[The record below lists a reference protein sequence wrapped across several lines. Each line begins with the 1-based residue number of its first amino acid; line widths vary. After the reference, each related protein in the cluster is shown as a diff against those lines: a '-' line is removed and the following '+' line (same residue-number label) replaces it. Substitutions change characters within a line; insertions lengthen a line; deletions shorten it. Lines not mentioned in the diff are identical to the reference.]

1 MDRTDRNILLGLG
14 GLGALLLLGK
24 KKASTLS
31 PKYGDWDAS
40 RFSSFDYYDKQT
52 QEDLKEQAQKDK
64 QTYYGDNSSQAFY
77 ESFYDYSNS
86 PDQQDILEVA
96 KGGESFA
103 DLGEASAFRARIVPN
118 SFMFRTTASY
128 QAPCYLYFIV
138 EIFNP
143 FAYSTDKTRIARIK
157 NLEIKNIKV
166 NGEAFT
172 GYIGH
177 RGLPVDLDSEAIN
190 EFLEKYNKAKD
201 YTNCIFGGR
210 SLFIPML
217 SIIPNI
223 GLINSS
229 GGLWR
234 NEFGCPSVFREV
246 VFGDSDNMTI
256 GHELVSSNYDWIKS
270 FSAELHLQLQS
281 STTSVTEMII
291 KTGDTNTTTYS
302 YSPSSNQSIST
313 QKSKYF
319 NWEYIYPI
327 YTRKEVC
334 EHLYPYKTGDLATYV
349 NASNGLWESAS
360 LLLYASKF
368 NEFGNLDPLNVLFK

>member
-24 KKASTLS
+24 KKASALS

-40 RFSSFDYYDKQT
+40 RFSTFEYYDKQT

-77 ESFYDYSNS
+77 ESFYDYTNS
-86 PDQQDILEVA
+86 PDQQNILDVA
-96 KGGESFA
+96 KGGESFV
-103 DLGEASAFRARIVPN
+103 DLGEASAFRVRIVPN
-118 SFMFRTTASY
+118 SFLFRTATTY

-166 NGEAFT
+166 NGEELKF
-172 GYIGH
+172 IGTFSNYSK
-177 RGLPVDLDSEAIN
+177 LDGEAIN
-190 EFLEKYNKAKD
+190 EFLEKYNKFKD

-223 GLINSS
+223 GLINEN
-229 GGLWR
+229 GALWKNFR
-234 NEFGCPSVFREV
+234 GQPSVFREV
-246 VFGDSDNMTI
+246 EIPYGDDSLT
-256 GHELVSSNYDWIKS
+256 EYQLTSPNYDWIKS

-302 YSPSSNQSIST
+302 YSSSSNQSIST

-319 NWEYIYPI
+319 NWKSIYPI
-327 YTRKEVC
+327 YSRPEVC

-349 NASNGLWESAS
+349 NASNGLWESAN
-360 LLLYASKF
+360 LLLYATRDSA
-368 NEFGNLDPLNVLFK
+368 FGKLNPLDVLFKK